1 MQRGSMM
8 FYPNLL
14 RNNLT
19 NLFTTYSRGTSVFFF
34 FKKNFEKKK
43 KTNRQGAACRA
54 SRPFLSRLVS
64 RITAPLGDC
73 HRFSLQRA
81 AGCAYFHIKMYLFPV
96 INTRYISLSL
106 CGTIYFYLSNT
117 YRKEKSFAWK
127 SISIIRS
134 GRVRRTISIQKK
146 AILRRIV
153 FFFCIILFFF
163 QSIYL

>member
-14 RNNLT
+14 RNNVT
-19 NLFTTYSRGTSVFFF
+19 NFTTYSRGTSVFFC

-43 KTNRQGAACRA
+43 KNQPTG
-54 SRPFLSRLVS
+54 SRLPRVASLSISARVAHHRTAGGLPSSLSLESCWMRLFSYKNVFVS
-64 RITAPLGDC
+64 S
-73 HRFSLQRA
+73 HK
-81 AGCAYFHIKMYLFPV
+81 YEVYL
-96 INTRYISLSL
+96 SLSL

-153 FFFCIILFFF
+153 FF
-163 QSIYL
+163 SV

>member
-14 RNNLT
+14 RNNVT
-19 NLFTTYSRGTSVFFF
+19 NFTTYSRGTSVFFC

-106 CGTIYFYLSNT
+106 SVVLY
-117 YRKEKSFAWK
+117 
-127 SISIIRS
+127 ISIYQIHIEKRNHLHGNPS
-134 GRVRRTISIQKK
+134 PSSVVDVSVGRFLSKKRR
-146 AILRRIV
+146 
-153 FFFCIILFFF
+153 F
-163 QSIYL
+163 

>member
-14 RNNLT
+14 RNNVT
-19 NLFTTYSRGTSVFFF
+19 NFTTYSRGTSVFFC

-43 KTNRQGAACRA
+43 KNQPTGSRA

-73 HRFSLQRA
+73 HRLSLQRA

-153 FFFCIILFFF
+153 FF
-163 QSIYL
+163 SV